1 MEKRG
6 KEVRRRV
13 RKSGRKKRSGEN
25 EKRSKR
31 EEGKQVEKKQK
42 PRNYNYHASLHR
54 KHVDINF
61 AATLIGYKKNKDIY
75 CTIHEMTPPRRSKDA
90 QKKKHQH
97 QQQSPS
103 S

>member
-1 MEKRG
+1 MEEGEGGNRWRRG
-6 KEVRRRV
+6 ERKVRRRV

-25 EKRSKR
+25 EKGSKR

-61 AATLIGYKKNKDIY
+61 AATLIGYKKKQGYILY
-75 CTIHEMTPPRRSKDA
+75 HP
-90 QKKKHQH
+90 
-97 QQQSPS
+97 
-103 S
+103 